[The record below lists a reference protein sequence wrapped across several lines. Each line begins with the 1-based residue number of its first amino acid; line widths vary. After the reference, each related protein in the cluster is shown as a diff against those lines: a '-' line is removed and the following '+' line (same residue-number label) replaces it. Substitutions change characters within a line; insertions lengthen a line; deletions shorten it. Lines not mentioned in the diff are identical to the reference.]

1 MWILG
6 LVLLAVAAG
15 LAWGY
20 RSKRRRLG
28 RIVSTETYTVE
39 HLRQL
44 AESMAE
50 GFGSGSLRF
59 PAAVRGTVR
68 CPEPLVSELAE
79 VPSVYYSM
87 RVAREY
93 ETTER
98 STDADDNVE
107 ETTRRGS
114 DQMAHNRRS
123 IPFHVEDATGSLRV
137 EASGAELIAEK
148 TLSRFEPATPATRA
162 LRVGSFT
169 FDVPA
174 VDTGGSKTLG
184 YRFEEEAV
192 PVGREVFVLG
202 EVTDPGGELRM
213 VGPEG
218 QGELLVSLKSRSQL
232 VRELGRGARAMKI
245 AAIVCG
251 ALGLLLVLFGW

>member
-1 MWILG
+1 MWIFG

-20 RSKRRRLG
+20 RAKRRRLG
-28 RIVSTETYTVE
+28 RIVSTEIYTVE

-59 PAAVRGTVR
+59 PAGVRGTAR
-68 CPEPLVSELAE
+68 CAEPLVSELAE

-87 RVAREY
+87 RVQREY
-93 ETTER
+93 EATEA
-98 STDADDNVE
+98 STGADHRVE
-107 ETTRRGS
+107 EKTRRGS
-114 DQMAHNRRS
+114 DQVAHNQRS

-137 EASGAELIAEK
+137 DPSGARFIAEK
-148 TLSRFEPATPATRA
+148 TLSRFEPATPATRTLKA
-162 LRVGSFT
+162 GSFT
-169 FDVPA
+169 FELPA
-174 VDTGGSKTLG
+174 AEPGGSKTLG

-202 EVTDPGGELRM
+202 DVTDPEGELRI
-213 VGPEG
+213 VGPESEG
-218 QGELLVSLKSRSQL
+218 DLLVSLKSRSQ
-232 VRELGRGARAMKI
+232 VIRDLGRGANGMKI
-245 AAIVCG
+245 AAIVCA
-251 ALGLLLVLFGW
+251 ALGLLLVLFG